1 MLLSF
6 VKAIAALPERKELLR
21 KMIRECYCMVVEEP
35 RNTILSAERT
45 LAIALFSY
53 FDHDLQNMSGYSI
66 QDYEE
71 LFQAKKTIK
80 SEEYLTKLQN
90 IILAFQRE
98 IIN

>member
-1 MLLSF
+1 MILSF

-21 KMIRECYCMVVEEP
+21 KMIRECYCLVVEEP
-35 RNTILSAERT
+35 RDTFLSAERT

-53 FDHDLQNMSGYSI
+53 FDHDLQNMSRYSI

-80 SEEYLTKLQN
+80 SEDYLNQLQN
-90 IILAFQRE
+90 IMLAFERE
-98 IIN
+98 VIN

>member
-1 MLLSF
+1 M
-6 VKAIAALPERKELLR
+6 KAIAALSERKELLR

-35 RNTILSAERT
+35 RDTFLSAERT